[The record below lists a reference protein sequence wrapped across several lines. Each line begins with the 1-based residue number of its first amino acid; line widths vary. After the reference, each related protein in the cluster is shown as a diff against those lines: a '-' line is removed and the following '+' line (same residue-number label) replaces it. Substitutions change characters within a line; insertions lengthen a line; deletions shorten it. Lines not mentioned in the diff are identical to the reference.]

1 MADMTLKEMLNKL
14 IEATNSKALSDDI
27 PEIVQTTGTA
37 MDKVMSQAVVTE
49 ITRPITDEEIDEIC
63 DDDEGEPVPLEAVLY
78 VQQTLTEEQKA
89 QARNNMEIK
98 DLNKYL
104 AQEAGNSSALVMSQA
119 ATTKLVEDALGTG
132 GSAEYETVDS
142 IEEMVDTSKQY
153 VLSKDGYIYA
163 YTTTTETVE
172 HPAENKFV
180 ASEATLNQRM
190 GSSSLTSQNG
200 YVWSNPIA
208 VDMSKESPYR
218 VKVEGTMIAQDTS
231 ANQKL
236 WLCSDETGNTK
247 LNAMVILLGDTSS
260 NYTTL
265 LDDGTIYAD
274 YKGGAKLADSYITG
288 TKSIRVGFKFS
299 DSTIASESE
308 LSGVSITIP
317 SEAYTEEVEVSAWTN
332 TGLKPDAAGGGNYV
346 TLKVEVDQN
355 KIDIKNVDKRVTALE
370 TGADTLTIP
379 DWWMDAVDACIAKIK
394 ALQVGRQCITFPFF
408 SDNHQRNGYAGVLIA
423 KVMQE
428 CNIPYCIN
436 GGDSIDSGYI
446 ADEATMIAQDAAF
459 DQMMSYVPN
468 GRLCRAV
475 GNHDGY
481 WAVSDAEKHHYTR
494 DQVYELFLREES
506 VAQNKHYGG
515 DGTYYYI
522 DELASKVRFVV
533 LNTNAIR
540 DASGTII
547 GDTVEA
553 EQLAWLTDTAFKLP
567 DSDWAVVMIS
577 HQPISNHYHAN
588 ISNAAAVIAAVTS
601 AGVEIIGWFSGHI
614 HRDRIYTGIATD
626 TTTDAQGAALG
637 FTQVTITSDHTGI
650 AYDDATK
657 HTVANDDQ
665 SHAIDFVTINRST
678 RKVNLTRLGIG
689 EDRQYSY

>member
-1 MADMTLKEMLNKL
+1 MADMTLKEMLDKL
-14 IEATNSKALSDDI
+14 IDAANPI
-27 PEIVQTTGTA
+27 P
-37 MDKVMSQAVVTE
+37 
-49 ITRPITDEEIDEIC
+49 DEEIDEIC

-78 VQQTLTEEQKA
+78 VEQTLTEAQKA
-89 QARNNMEIK
+89 QARDNMGIK

-104 AQEAGNSSALVMSQA
+104 AQEAGNSSVMVMSQA

-132 GSAEYETVDS
+132 GSTEYETVDS

-153 VLSKDGYIYA
+153 VLSTDGYIYD

-288 TKSIRVGFKFS
+288 TKSIRVGFKYS

-394 ALQVGRQCITFPFF
+394 ALQVGRQCVTFPFF
-408 SDNHQRNGYAGVLIA
+408 SDNHTRNGYAGVMIA
-423 KVMQE
+423 KIMQE
-428 CNIPYCIN
+428 CHIPYCVY

-459 DQMMSYVPN
+459 DQMMSYIPN

-481 WAVSDAEKHHYTR
+481 WAVSATEKNYYTR

-588 ISNAAAVIAAVTS
+588 ISNAAAVIAAVTG

-637 FTQVTITSDHTGI
+637 FAQVTITSDHTGV
-650 AYDDATK
+650 AYDDETLHA
-657 HTVANDDQ
+657 VANDDQ